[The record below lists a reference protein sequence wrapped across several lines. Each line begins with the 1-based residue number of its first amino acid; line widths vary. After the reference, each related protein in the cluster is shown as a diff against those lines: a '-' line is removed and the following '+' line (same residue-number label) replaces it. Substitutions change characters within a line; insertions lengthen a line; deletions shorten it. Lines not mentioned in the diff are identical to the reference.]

1 MGDLQESPRVASLF
15 FFWFF
20 SFFLLKCM
28 TLELLDRDAK
38 HLAMIPFRKAQ
49 RELSDE

>member
-1 MGDLQESPRVASLF
+1 MGDLLESSRVASLF
-15 FFWFF
+15 FSVFL
-20 SFFLLKCM
+20 FFLLKCM